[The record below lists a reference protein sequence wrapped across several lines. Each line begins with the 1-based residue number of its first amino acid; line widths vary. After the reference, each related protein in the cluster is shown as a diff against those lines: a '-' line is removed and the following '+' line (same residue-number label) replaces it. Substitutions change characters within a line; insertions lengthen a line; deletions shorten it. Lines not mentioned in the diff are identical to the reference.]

1 MTVPAL
7 PPDYKDNVEDSRELD
22 ALIPREV
29 RQMIEQYKAKMMD
42 FISEQLNQYENED
55 TVNQFLSS
63 LGLPASLETVLSSGN
78 ISDPLWRNI
87 SEVQSRGGTMYLN
100 NLMQNLTKLP
110 GEIKNRIEQSENLIK
125 NEDAEV
131 PKIKNSGNNMA
142 QNVIEGKVQILMV
155 ITSIP

>member
-1 MTVPAL
+1 M
-7 PPDYKDNVEDSRELD
+7 
-22 ALIPREV
+22 
-29 RQMIEQYKAKMMD
+29 
-42 FISEQLNQYENED
+42 
-55 TVNQFLSS
+55 
-63 LGLPASLETVLSSGN
+63 GLPASLETVLSSGN